1 MKLGKLGMITKKTQD
16 KIYDDAFSGALK
28 EVGTGLTSVTRLL
41 LSPLKILETAQP
53 RIDKMFLRIGER
65 VSEED
70 RIEAPPEL
78 VGPILEKIKYLPEQS
93 ELWEM
98 FEELLTKAI
107 DRNQFHAVHP
117 SFGQIISQLSPDEAI
132 LLSELKLRSFKITDK
147 LDLDKSLNK
156 FTNRIILNSEIP
168 VEKLNYPQK
177 LYLYTSHLESLSLV
191 IWPVE
196 KQTPI
201 RENNI
206 QIGIERQ
213 SILQLT
219 EFGEMFAEACIPENS
234 FQNQ

>member
-1 MKLGKLGMITKKTQD
+1 MIPKKTQE
-16 KIYDDAFSGALK
+16 KIYDEAISGAVK
-28 EVGTGLTSVTRLL
+28 EIGEGLTTITRFF
-41 LSPLKILETAQP
+41 LSPLKILESAQP

-65 VSEED
+65 VAEED
-70 RIEAPPEL
+70 RVQAPPEL
-78 VGPILEKIKYLPEQS
+78 IGPVLEKLKFISDKS

-206 QIGIERQ
+206 HIGIERQ